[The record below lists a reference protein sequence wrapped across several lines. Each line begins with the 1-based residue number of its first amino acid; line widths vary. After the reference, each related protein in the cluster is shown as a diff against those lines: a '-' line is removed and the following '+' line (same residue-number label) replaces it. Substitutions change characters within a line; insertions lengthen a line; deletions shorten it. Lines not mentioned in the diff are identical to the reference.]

1 MPSELWTAISKH
13 QAAFGLELSPE
24 SLTLLDT
31 YYEHLLEHNPILHL
45 IGAMDAEEF
54 AIRHILE
61 SLTLL
66 KHLPEKARF
75 ADVGSGGGL
84 PAIPCLLVRG
94 DLMAV
99 LIESKEKKANF
110 LKLAV
115 ENLGLTARTRIIAR
129 QFQEVDPANCS
140 FITCRALDKFA
151 EKLERLLKWSMRRQ
165 VLLFGGPNLREA
177 LQKAK
182 VDFDETLMP
191 MSEQR
196 YLFVLRN

>member
-1 MPSELWTAISKH
+1 MPSELATAISKN

-24 SLTLLDT
+24 SMERLDA
-31 YYEHLLEHNPILHL
+31 YYALLLEHNPILHL
-45 IGAMDAEEF
+45 TGPMNAEEF

-75 ADVGSGGGL
+75 ADIGSGGGL
-84 PAIPCLLVRG
+84 PAIPCLLVRD

-115 ENLGLTARTRIIAR
+115 EKLGLKARTKIVVK

-140 FITCRALDKFA
+140 FITCRALDKFT
-151 EKLERLLKWSMRRQ
+151 ERLERLIKWSMRRQ
-165 VLLFGGPNLREA
+165 LLLFGGPNLRDE
-177 LQKAK
+177 LRRQS
-182 VDFDETLMP
+182 VDFYEERMP

-196 YLFVLRN
+196 LLFIVRR